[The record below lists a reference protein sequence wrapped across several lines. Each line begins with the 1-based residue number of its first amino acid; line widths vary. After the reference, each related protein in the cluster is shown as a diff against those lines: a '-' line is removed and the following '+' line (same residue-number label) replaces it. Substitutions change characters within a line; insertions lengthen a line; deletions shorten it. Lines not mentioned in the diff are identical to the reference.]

1 VTDDLNHRTGLFL
14 ISGATIATAGPVG
27 ALLAFIVAG
36 IFVYLVVATVSS
48 FVSSPVQGINLTVT
62 RLVRLPRYFQFLVH
76 LQHSAIVFSIR
87 HWDLR
92 KVGLM

>member
-1 VTDDLNHRTGLFL
+1 VTDDFNRRTGLFL

-27 ALLAFIVAG
+27 AVLAFIVSG

-48 FVSSPVQGINLTVT
+48 FIPSHGQSINLTVI
-62 RLVRLPRYFQFLVH
+62 RLVRLLRYFQSLVH
-76 LQHSAIVFSIR
+76 SRRSVIASSIR
-87 HWDLR
+87 HWGLR